1 MEFAMLETMFTSKQS
16 IFYSLAG
23 TSICKP
29 INLANSFFFFGF
41 YFCFLSQTFTNHR
54 IAEEGAGYFFNS
66 SLPLPA
72 ASQTLRHQ
80 PGDYYRELTSAHGQQ
95 PDSNREPNS
104 LFFYSTVRKKVK
116 RKRPYIYLYI
126 NIAYKLH
133 TTQLQTTHLLQ
144 MKYLT
149 TSNLYV
155 LK

>member
-29 INLANSFFFFGF
+29 ITLANSFFFL
-41 YFCFLSQTFTNHR
+41 FLFVFSFTDIHESQDFR
-54 IAEEGAGYFFNS
+54 GGAGYFFNS